1 MGNNI
6 DPNRVIQ
13 KLTVALSNTQVEL
26 AMTQVALEDA
36 NEAIAK
42 RDMGETAPDGQ

>member
-1 MGNNI
+1 MGNNV

-13 KLTVALSNTQVEL
+13 KLTIALSNTQVEL

-36 NEAIAK
+36 NAAIAK
-42 RDMGETAPDGQ
+42 HGMAESAPSGD

>member
-1 MGNNI
+1 MANNV

-13 KLTVALSNTQVEL
+13 KLTIALSNTQVEL

-36 NEAIAK
+36 NAVIAQHNS
-42 RDMGETAPDGQ
+42 GTPAPDAQ